1 MPTNDKQLTVTT
13 KKNIAHTNIFDDLV
27 SQYTVIEAEAING
40 LSETE
45 MNKLKARSRQKLLE
59 LEPQDPVELML
70 IAQML
75 SVHKLQQEM
84 MPYANESKLIIGP
97 VCLNPVIKLS
107 NLFVTQANLLHKLR
121 HGTKTGDA
129 HDGKDKENGK

>member
-1 MPTNDKQLTVTT
+1 MPTNDKQLIPTT
-13 KKNIAHTNIFDDLV
+13 KKNIAYTNIFDDLV
-27 SQYTVIEAEAING
+27 SQYTVIEADAING

-45 MNKLKARSRQKLLE
+45 MGKLKARSRQKLLE

-107 NLFVTQANLLHKLR
+107 NLFVTQATLLHKLR
-121 HGTKTGDA
+121 HDMKAGNA
-129 HDGKDKENGK
+129 NDGKDKENGK